1 MLIPAGQI
9 ISKTLTL
16 YRDHWKMILKYLLL
30 LLVPS
35 IFAIALSMV
44 LSFLLVVV
52 GATTQNLSAALLPV
66 GVYGLL
72 LIIIAFVGFW
82 FTIALIRM
90 LGGAYEGRTARPMKE
105 ELRDAVRHIW
115 PGFLASLLASL
126 AILAGFILF
135 IIPAFLF
142 AIWFG
147 FSLFAVIFEDK
158 KPIEA
163 LKASKGLVSGRWWG
177 TFWRLL
183 APAFVFTVLLFI
195 VQWIV
200 GLPFETT
207 LAQTNQT
214 SFSGMG
220 MALLY
225 AAIMSVVNLIF
236 TPLTTIATTILYIEL
251 KKTPKA

>member
-52 GATTQNLSAALLPV
+52 GATTQNLKAAILPV

-72 LIIIAFVGFW
+72 VIIIAFVGFW
-82 FTIALIRM
+82 FTIALIKM
-90 LGGAYEGRTARPMKE
+90 LGSAYEGRTARPIKE
-105 ELRDAVRHIW
+105 ELRDAARHIW

-163 LKASKGLVSGRWWG
+163 LKTSKGLVSGRWWG

-183 APAFVFTVLLFI
+183 VPAFVFTVLLFI
-195 VQWIV
+195 VQWVV

-220 MALLY
+220 LALLY
-225 AAIMSVVNLIF
+225 AAIMSIVNLIF

-251 KKTPKA
+251 KKTPK

>member
-1 MLIPAGQI
+1 MLISAGQI

-16 YRDHWKMILKYLLL
+16 YRDHWKIILKYLLL

-44 LSFLLVVV
+44 LSFLLVIV
-52 GATTQNLSAALLPV
+52 GATTQSLSSALLPL

-72 LIIIAFVGFW
+72 ILIIAFVGFW
-82 FTIALIRM
+82 FTIALIKM
-90 LGGAYEGRTARPMKE
+90 LGSAYEGRTARPIKE
-105 ELRDAVRHIW
+105 ELRDAARHIW

-126 AILAGFILF
+126 AILAGLILF

-142 AIWFG
+142 AVWFG

-158 KPIEA
+158 KPVEA
-163 LKASKGLVSGRWWG
+163 LKFSKGLVKGRWWG
-177 TFWRLL
+177 AFWRML
-183 APAFVFTVLLFI
+183 APAFIFTVLLLI

-207 LAQTNQT
+207 LAQMNQA
-214 SFSGMG
+214 SFSSMG
-220 MALLY
+220 VALLY

-236 TPLTTIATTILYIEL
+236 TPLTTIATAILYIEL